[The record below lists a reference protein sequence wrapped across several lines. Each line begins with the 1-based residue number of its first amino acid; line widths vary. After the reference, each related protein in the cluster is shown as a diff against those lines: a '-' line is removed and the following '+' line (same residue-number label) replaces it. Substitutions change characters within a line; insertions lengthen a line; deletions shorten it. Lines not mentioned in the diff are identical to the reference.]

1 MKKGLR
7 ANFFSSNHFVINHL
21 FRKIEIGSKALN
33 CVKINFEWILNTY
46 FPRNLHWLDSK
57 LQQTALFFKRLFKL
71 DSRIACRAAFKKE
84 IQKIDW
90 FIQLFYPQNRP
101 SLKNLEMSSFNSRP
115 NSIRMHCPNCFS
127 QMETRVEIVSRWFGP
142 FAALWNKFL
151 FFCGLL
157 HFYFGS
163 NQNWSVILTYNA
175 YFGINGSYNRHTC
188 PNCNYEF

>member
-1 MKKGLR
+1 MDTEYLI
-7 ANFFSSNHFVINHL
+7 SQ
-21 FRKIEIGSKALN
+21 
-33 CVKINFEWILNTY
+33 
-46 FPRNLHWLDSK
+46 NLHWLDSK

-151 FFCGLL
+151 FFVVYSTFTLDLTKIGQWFWPIMHILELMDLITDTPVPIAITNFNKSSPLRVQYMLCT
-157 HFYFGS
+157 S
-163 NQNWSVILTYNA
+163 NSPE
-175 YFGINGSYNRHTC
+175 C
-188 PNCNYEF
+188 